1 MNKDLYNEL
10 IINDAVDILND
21 DGVIVLPTD
30 TVYGLACRGDSEIG
44 KNKIYR
50 IKERNLNKKL
60 PIIVDTYE
68 RLFDICEISEEKIR
82 RIRNYFPGE
91 LTVILNKKNSEETVA
106 VRMINNEIVNKI
118 IERLDCYL
126 YLTSANKSNEECISD
141 ISELIEEFEGKI
153 DMIIMGSKMKKV
165 NSTIVDMTSNEIKLV
180 REGSVPF
187 GEVLEAYNRG

>member
-21 DGVIVLPTD
+21 DGVVVLPTD
-30 TVYGLACRGDSEIG
+30 TVYGLACKGDSEIG
-44 KNKIYR
+44 KSKIYR

-68 RLFDICEISEEKIR
+68 RLFNICEISEEKIK
-82 RIRNYFPGE
+82 RIRSYFPGE

-153 DMIIMGSKMKKV
+153 DMIIMGNKMKKV
-165 NSTIVDMTSNEIKLV
+165 NSTIVDMTGSEIKLV

-187 GEVLEAYNRG
+187 KEVLEAYNRG

>member
-68 RLFDICEISEEKIR
+68 RLFDICEVSEEKIR
-82 RIRNYFPGE
+82 RIRSYFPGE

-118 IERLDCYL
+118 IKRLDCYL

-165 NSTIVDMTSNEIKLV
+165 NSTIVDMTGNEIKLV

>member
-187 GEVLEAYNRG
+187 EEVLEAYNRG

>member
-165 NSTIVDMTSNEIKLV
+165 NSTIVDMTGSEIKLV

-187 GEVLEAYNRG
+187 EEVLEVYNRG

>member
-82 RIRNYFPGE
+82 RIRSYFPGE

-165 NSTIVDMTSNEIKLV
+165 NSTIVDMTGSEIKLV

-187 GEVLEAYNRG
+187 EEVLEAYNRR